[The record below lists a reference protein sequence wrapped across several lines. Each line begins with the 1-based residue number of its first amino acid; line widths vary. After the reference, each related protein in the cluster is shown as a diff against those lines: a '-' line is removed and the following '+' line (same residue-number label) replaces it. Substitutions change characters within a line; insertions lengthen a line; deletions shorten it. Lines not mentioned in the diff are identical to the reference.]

1 MNAKATKKKDASAT
15 PKTRKTK
22 KAEVATPEIV
32 AIETAIEETLIA
44 DEPTQEI
51 PAEEPPANDAQTL
64 PETPAPDLLTI
75 EIPLDGFTPDKLD
88 ILHKLVDSKAVLI
101 KKALGAENLPIQV
114 GEDTIKFPWFPANPN
129 NKPLDHDTINAYSQ
143 FVSALCE
150 TAKKKTRIV
159 AQPQEAFENEKFAM
173 RVFGIG
179 LGLVGKEYHLCR
191 KLLMQNLTG
200 DSSWRYSKPEKDANG
215 ENITSR
221 PRKEKIQRDVISIR
235 LTPDTLNKLATLAS
249 QKDGRYSR
257 NMLIEGII
265 EDYVK
270 AEFPAQETPQ
280 GEAEPASLADVPTP
294 AETPHETL
302 DIAPKT
308 E

>member
-1 MNAKATKKKDASAT
+1 MNAKTTNKKEVKTAPKTKRTKKSEIT
-15 PKTRKTK
+15 
-22 KAEVATPEIV
+22 TPEVV
-32 AIETAIEETLIA
+32 AIETAIEETPVA
-44 DEPTQEI
+44 DEPAQEI
-51 PAEEPPANDAQTL
+51 PAEEPPVNDTQTL
-64 PETPAPDLLTI
+64 PETPEPDLLTI
-75 EIPLDGFTPDKLD
+75 GMPLDGFTPDKLD
-88 ILHKLVDSKAVLI
+88 NLHKLVDSKAVLI

-114 GEDTIKFPWFPANPN
+114 GEDTIKFPWFPANTN
-129 NKPLDHDTINAYSQ
+129 NAPLDSDTINAYSQ
-143 FVSALCE
+143 FMSALCE

-159 AQPQEAFENEKFAM
+159 AQPQDEFENEKFAM

-215 ENITSR
+215 GNIHRR
-221 PRKEKIQRDVISIR
+221 PRREKVQRDVISIR
-235 LTPDTLNKLATLAS
+235 LTPDTLDKLATLAS

-270 AEFPAQETPQ
+270 GAFLDLETADMPQ
-280 GEAEPASLADVPTP
+280 GKVEPATLADALTP
-294 AETPHETL
+294 AETPKKRPT
-302 DIAPKT
+302 
-308 E
+308 